1 MVKRHTRSGQTEP
14 SHFLSTAEGRGYGR
28 LGPHRY
34 SATGQSRTQEMSCS
48 QVIALFP
55 LETFRSPEG
64 NEAAVRG
71 PISPPLPPYPHHNSL
86 CAVRCITPKQGEG
99 VGRRRLG
106 AWGPVRQLRGVPVL
120 SCLDRR
126 ARPRA

>member
-34 SATGQSRTQEMSCS
+34 SATGQSRTQEMSCP

-55 LETFRSPEG
+55 LEAFRSPEG
-64 NEAAVRG
+64 NEAQSEARSHRHCPPIRIIIVYAPYGASRRSKGRG
-71 PISPPLPPYPHHNSL
+71 
-86 CAVRCITPKQGEG
+86 
-99 VGRRRLG
+99 
-106 AWGPVRQLRGVPVL
+106 
-120 SCLDRR
+120 
-126 ARPRA
+126 